1 MKALIQR
8 VSEASVDIQGER
20 VAQIGQGFLV
30 LLGITH
36 KDTVAD
42 VDKLAQKIPSLR
54 IFEDDKGLMN
64 KSVLDVGGSLIVVS
78 QFTLYAD
85 TRKGNRPSFIEAARP
100 EQAEP
105 LYERLIENLRA
116 TLGAAR
122 VQTGRFGAEMKV
134 RLLNDGPVTVEL
146 RTDNDRPRMGLANL
160 SDDSGVENA

>member
-8 VSEASVDIQGER
+8 VSEASVEVGGQR
-20 VAQIGQGFLV
+20 VAEIGRGLLV

-36 KDTVAD
+36 SDGPAD
-42 VDKLAQKIPSLR
+42 VEKLARKIPALR
-54 IFEDDKGLMN
+54 IFEDEQGLMN
-64 KSVLDVGGSLIVVS
+64 RSVADIGGAVIVVS

-105 LYERLIENLRA
+105 LYASLVAQLRQA
-116 TLGAAR
+116 LGEAR
-122 VQTGRFGAEMKV
+122 VGTGIFGAEMRV

-146 RTDNDRPRMGLANL
+146 RTDN
-160 SDDSGVENA
+160 

>member
-8 VSEASVDIQGER
+8 VSEASVE
-20 VAQIGQGFLV
+20 IGGTCTAKIGRGFLI

-36 KDTVAD
+36 GDGSKDVEW
-42 VDKLAQKIPSLR
+42 LARKIPALR
-54 IFEDDKGLMN
+54 IFEDEQGLMN
-64 KSVLDVGGSLIVVS
+64 KSVSDIGGSVIVVS

-105 LYERLIENLRA
+105 LYASLVRQLRA
-116 TLGAAR
+116 ALGEAR
-122 VQTGRFGAEMKV
+122 VGTGVFGAEMKV

-146 RTDNDRPRMGLANL
+146 RTDAP
-160 SDDSGVENA
+160 

>member
-20 VAQIGQGFLV
+20 VSQIGQGLLV

-36 KDTVAD
+36 TDTATD
-42 VDKLAQKIPSLR
+42 VEKLAAKIPALR
-54 IFEDDKGLMN
+54 IFEDEKGLMN
-64 KSVLDVGGSLIVVS
+64 KSVMDIGGSLIVVS

-105 LYERLIENLRA
+105 LYEKLVENMRA
-116 TLGAAR
+116 IMGEAR

-146 RTDNDRPRMGLANL
+146 RTDD
-160 SDDSGVENA
+160 